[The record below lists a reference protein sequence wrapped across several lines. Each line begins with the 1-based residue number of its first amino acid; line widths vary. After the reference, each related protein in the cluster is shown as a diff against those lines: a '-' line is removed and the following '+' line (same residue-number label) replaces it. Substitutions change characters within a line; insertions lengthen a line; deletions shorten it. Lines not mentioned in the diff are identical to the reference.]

1 MKTLQL
7 GKDKTTG
14 QIVDITEVSSGL
26 DCNCTCVHCGDDL
39 LAVQGDQRRW
49 YFRHHERTDCE
60 IGQEE
65 ALQAL
70 AIQLFRINSY
80 FYVPKYGRQR
90 YDEVLTDDEISDYQI
105 EPDVVLFTRD
115 YPIYIRFKLYE
126 DQQVGGLLGFEDARE
141 RVVEI
146 DLSSYTYTSKADFE
160 RYLLDHVADKR
171 VWTWHENRSDQL
183 RQFITAKETRPWIL
197 GVLGAGLAFG
207 LYYLLRSDEEEE
219 N

>member
-14 QIVDITEVSSGL
+14 QIVDISEVSSGL
-26 DCNCTCVHCGDDL
+26 DCNCSCVNCGDDL

-70 AIQLFRINSY
+70 AKQLFEINSY
-80 FYVPKYGRQR
+80 VYIPKYGRQS
-90 YDEVLTDDEISDYQI
+90 YDEVETDEDQLSDFKI
-105 EPDVVLFTRD
+105 EPDIVLHTRN
-115 YPIYIRFKLYE
+115 YPIYILFKLYE
-126 DQQVGGLLGFEDARE
+126 DQQVGGLLGFENAEE

-146 DLSSYTYTSKADFE
+146 DLSHYNYTSKANFE
-160 RYLLDHVADKR
+160 RFLLENVSDKR
-171 VWTWHENRSDQL
+171 VWTWHEDNADKI
-183 RQFITAKETRPWIL
+183 RQFVTAKENRPWLL
-197 GVLGAGLAFG
+197 GALGAGLAFA
-207 LYYLLRSDEEEE
+207 LYYVLRSEDKD
-219 N
+219 